1 MKNEEKIARINEVV
15 TDYFKNNLSVNEIL
29 AKDLMPEFIKAGI
42 FNKDYERK
50 GLPIRK
56 LLRELDR
63 NNELDKIPSLLP
75 ERKTKNTNW
84 YFQRPKS

>member
-1 MKNEEKIARINEVV
+1 MDKKTKIARINEVV
-15 TDYFKNNLSVNEIL
+15 TDYFENNPSVNEIP
-29 AKDLMPEFIKAGI
+29 AMDLMPEFIKAGI

-63 NNELDKIPSLLP
+63 NNELNKIPSLLP

>member
-1 MKNEEKIARINEVV
+1 MDEKTKIARINQVV
-15 TDYFKNNLSVNEIL
+15 TDYFKSNPSVNKIP
-29 AKDLMPEFIKAGI
+29 AMDLMSEFIKAGI
-42 FNKDYERK
+42 FNKNSERE

-63 NNELDKIPSLLP
+63 NNELDKIPSVLP

-84 YFQRPKS
+84 YFQRLKS

>member
-15 TDYFKNNLSVNEIL
+15 TDYFKNNLSVNEIP
-29 AKDLMPEFIKAGI
+29 AMDLMPEFIKAGI

-63 NNELDKIPSLLP
+63 NNELNKIPSLLP
-75 ERKTKNTNW
+75 ERKPINTYW

>member
-15 TDYFKNNLSVNEIL
+15 TDYFKNNLSVNKIL

-50 GLPIRK
+50 GLPIRN
-56 LLRELDR
+56 LLRKLD
-63 NNELDKIPSLLP
+63 NKNELNEIPSLLS
-75 ERKTKNTNW
+75 ERKTKNTHW
-84 YFQRPKS
+84 YFQRLKN

>member
-15 TDYFKNNLSVNEIL
+15 TDYFKNNLSVNKIL

-50 GLPIRK
+50 GLPIRN
-56 LLRELDR
+56 LLRELD
-63 NNELDKIPSLLP
+63 NKNELNEIPSLLS

-84 YFQRPKS
+84 YFQRLKN

>member
-1 MKNEEKIARINEVV
+1 MDEKTKIARINKVV
-15 TDYFKNNLSVNEIL
+15 TGYFKNNPSVNKIP
-29 AKDLMPEFIKAGI
+29 AMNLMPEFIKAGI

-50 GLPIRK
+50 GLPIRN

-63 NNELDKIPSLLP
+63 KNELNEIPSLLS

>member
-15 TDYFKNNLSVNEIL
+15 TDYFENNPSVNEIP
-29 AKDLMPEFIKAGI
+29 AMDLMPEFIKAGI

-63 NNELDKIPSLLP
+63 NNELNKIPSLLP
-75 ERKTKNTNW
+75 ERKPINTYW
-84 YFQRPKS
+84 YFQRPKN

>member
-1 MKNEEKIARINEVV
+1 MDEKTKIARINKVV
-15 TDYFKNNLSVNEIL
+15 TGYFKNNPSVNKIP
-29 AKDLMPEFIKAGI
+29 AMNLMPEFIKAGI

-50 GLPIRK
+50 GLPIRN

-75 ERKTKNTNW
+75 ERKPINTYW
-84 YFQRPKS
+84 YFQRPKN

>member
-15 TDYFKNNLSVNEIL
+15 TDYFKNNLSVNEIP
-29 AKDLMPEFIKAGI
+29 AMDLMPEFIKAGI

>member
-15 TDYFKNNLSVNEIL
+15 TDYFKNNLSVNKIL

-50 GLPIRK
+50 GLPIRN
-56 LLRELDR
+56 LLQELDR

-75 ERKTKNTNW
+75 ERKPINTYW
-84 YFQRPKS
+84 YFQRLKN

>member
-15 TDYFKNNLSVNEIL
+15 TDYFKNNPSVDKIP
-29 AKDLMPEFIKAGI
+29 AMDLMPEFVKDGI

-50 GLPIRK
+50 GLPIRN

-63 NNELDKIPSLLP
+63 NNELDKIPTLLP
-75 ERKTKNTNW
+75 ERKSINTYW
-84 YFQRPKS
+84 YFQRPKN

>member
-1 MKNEEKIARINEVV
+1 MDEKTKIARINKVV
-15 TDYFKNNLSVNEIL
+15 TDYFKNNPSVDKIP
-29 AKDLMPEFIKAGI
+29 AMDLMPEFVKDGI

-56 LLRELDR
+56 LLRKLDC
-63 NNELDKIPSLLP
+63 NNELGKIPSLLP

-84 YFQRPKS
+84 YFQRLKS

>member
-1 MKNEEKIARINEVV
+1 MDEKTKIARINEVV
-15 TDYFKNNLSVNEIL
+15 KTYFENNPSVDKIL
-29 AKDLMPEFIKAGI
+29 AMDLMPEFVQDGI

-56 LLRELDR
+56 SLRELDR
-63 NNELDKIPSLLP
+63 NNELNKIPTLLP
-75 ERKTKNTNW
+75 ERKSINTYW

>member
-15 TDYFKNNLSVNEIL
+15 TDYFKNNLSVNEIP
-29 AKDLMPEFIKAGI
+29 AMDLMPEFIKAGI

-75 ERKTKNTNW
+75 ERKPINTYW
-84 YFQRPKS
+84 YFQRPKN

>member
-15 TDYFKNNLSVNEIL
+15 TDYFKNNLSVNEIP
-29 AKDLMPEFIKAGI
+29 AMDLMPEFIKAGI

-63 NNELDKIPSLLP
+63 NNELNEIPSLLP

>member
-1 MKNEEKIARINEVV
+1 MDEKTKIARINEVV
-15 TDYFKNNLSVNEIL
+15 KAYFENNPSVDKIS
-29 AKDLMPEFIKAGI
+29 AMDLMPEFIKAGI

-50 GLPIRK
+50 GLPIRN

-75 ERKTKNTNW
+75 ERKPINTYW
-84 YFQRPKS
+84 YFQRPKN

>member
-15 TDYFKNNLSVNEIL
+15 TDYFKNNLSVNKIL
-29 AKDLMPEFIKAGI
+29 AKDLMPEFIKTGI
-42 FNKDYERK
+42 FNKDYERER
-50 GLPIRK
+50 LPIRN

-63 NNELDKIPSLLP
+63 NNELDKIPSILP

>member
-1 MKNEEKIARINEVV
+1 MDEKTKIARINKVV
-15 TDYFKNNLSVNEIL
+15 TGYFKNNPSVNKIP
-29 AKDLMPEFIKAGI
+29 AMNLMPEFIKAGI

-50 GLPIRK
+50 GLPIRN

-75 ERKTKNTNW
+75 ERKPKNTNW
-84 YFQRPKS
+84 YFQRPKN

>member
-15 TDYFKNNLSVNEIL
+15 TDYFKNNLSVNKIL

-50 GLPIRK
+50 GLPIRN

-75 ERKTKNTNW
+75 ERKPINTYW
-84 YFQRPKS
+84 YFQRPKN

>member
-1 MKNEEKIARINEVV
+1 MDEKTKIARINKVV
-15 TDYFKNNLSVNEIL
+15 TGYFKNNPSVNKIP
-29 AKDLMPEFIKAGI
+29 AMNLMSEFIKAGI

-63 NNELDKIPSLLP
+63 NNELNKIPTLLP
-75 ERKTKNTNW
+75 ERKYINTYW

>member
-1 MKNEEKIARINEVV
+1 MDKKTKIAQINEVV
-15 TDYFKNNLSVNEIL
+15 TDYFKNNLSVNKIL

-56 LLRELDR
+56 LLRKLD
-63 NNELDKIPSLLP
+63 NKNELNEIPSLLS

-84 YFQRPKS
+84 YFQRLKN

>member
-15 TDYFKNNLSVNEIL
+15 TDYFKNNLSVNKIL

-50 GLPIRK
+50 GLPIRN

-63 NNELDKIPSLLP
+63 NNELDKIPSLLS
-75 ERKTKNTNW
+75 ERKSKNTNW
-84 YFQRPKS
+84 YFQRLKN

>member
-15 TDYFKNNLSVNEIL
+15 TDYFKNNLSVNKIL

-50 GLPIRK
+50 ELPIRK

-75 ERKTKNTNW
+75 ERKSINTYW

>member
-1 MKNEEKIARINEVV
+1 MDKKTKIARINEVV
-15 TDYFKNNLSVNEIL
+15 KTYFENNPSVNEIP
-29 AKDLMPEFIKAGI
+29 AMDLMPEFVQDGI
-42 FNKDYERK
+42 FNKDYERER
-50 GLPIRK
+50 LPIRN

-63 NNELDKIPSLLP
+63 NNELDKIPSILP

>member
-1 MKNEEKIARINEVV
+1 MDEKTKIARINEVV
-15 TDYFKNNLSVNEIL
+15 TDYLKNNLSVNKIL

-50 GLPIRK
+50 GLPIRN

-75 ERKTKNTNW
+75 ERKPINTYW
-84 YFQRPKS
+84 YFQRPKN

>member
-15 TDYFKNNLSVNEIL
+15 TDYFKNNPSVDKIP
-29 AKDLMPEFIKAGI
+29 AMDLMPEFVKDGI

-63 NNELDKIPSLLP
+63 NNELNKIPTLLP
-75 ERKTKNTNW
+75 ERKPINTYW
-84 YFQRPKS
+84 YFQRPKN

>member
-15 TDYFKNNLSVNEIL
+15 TDYFKNNLSVNKIL

-50 GLPIRK
+50 GLPIRN
-56 LLRELDR
+56 LLQELDR

-75 ERKTKNTNW
+75 ERKPINTYW
-84 YFQRPKS
+84 YFQRPKN